1 MSDGYSAYFEQ
12 EKVKELKRIAEEL
25 RTANLIAFNNSN
37 AGFPGDA
44 ERRRE
49 IAIRLGYAK

>member
-1 MSDGYSAYFEQ
+1 MNSGYSAYFEQ